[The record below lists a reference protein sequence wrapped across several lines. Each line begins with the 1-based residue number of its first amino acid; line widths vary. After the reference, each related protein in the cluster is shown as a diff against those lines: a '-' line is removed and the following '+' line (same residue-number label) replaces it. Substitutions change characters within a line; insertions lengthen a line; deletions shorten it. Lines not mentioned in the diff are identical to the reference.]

1 MVEKSQS
8 TWSRSDIWVEGHS
21 IIDESMVD
29 KLGPSNWFMVRGLP
43 IDTGGRELSNLETN
57 Y

>member
-29 KLGPSNWFMVRGLP
+29 KLGPSNWFMVRGFP